1 MEVNEIFTS
10 FQGEGPFIGKRATF
24 LRLSKCNLNCDFCD
38 TESRDE
44 GEVMSV
50 EDVKN
55 ALLDEFDKHNTDF
68 LVITGGEPTLQYKEL
83 RELLPLLDGKC
94 EIQFETNGT
103 SHENPIEEVYYVISP
118 KTDKENVYKR
128 YLQYGNVFFKF
139 VIENQTDIDFVLEL
153 LEKYENPANEVYL
166 QPEFSKAPQVMDLIL
181 SNRLPLNVKVT
192 GQLHKYLKQR

>member
-1 MEVNEIFTS
+1 M
-10 FQGEGPFIGKRATF
+10 
-24 LRLSKCNLNCDFCD
+24 SKCNLNCDFCD

-103 SHENPIEEVYYVISP
+103 SHENPIEEAYYVISP

-153 LEKYENPANEVYL
+153 LEKYEKPANEVYL

>member
-44 GEVMSV
+44 GEIMSI

-83 RELLPLLDGKC
+83 RELLPLLD
-94 EIQFETNGT
+94 
-103 SHENPIEEVYYVISP
+103 
-118 KTDKENVYKR
+118 
-128 YLQYGNVFFKF
+128 L
-139 VIENQTDIDFVLEL
+139 VL
-153 LEKYENPANEVYL
+153 Y
-166 QPEFSKAPQVMDLIL
+166 
-181 SNRLPLNVKVT
+181 
-192 GQLHKYLKQR
+192 H

>member
-139 VIENQTDIDFVLEL
+139 VIENQTDEL
-153 LEKYENPANEVYL
+153 LEKYEKPANEVYL

>member
-68 LVITGGEPTLQYKEL
+68 LVITGGEPTL
-83 RELLPLLDGKC
+83 
-94 EIQFETNGT
+94 
-103 SHENPIEEVYYVISP
+103 HPIEEAYYVISP

-153 LEKYENPANEVYL
+153 LEKYEKPANEVYL

>member
-44 GEVMSV
+44 GEIMSI

-153 LEKYENPANEVYL
+153 LEKYEKPANEVYL

>member
-153 LEKYENPANEVYL
+153 LEKYEKPANEVYL

>member
-1 MEVNEIFTS
+1 MPIVSVTQAIVFAVNNPEQLPAPEHAHFS
-10 FQGEGPFIGKRATF
+10 
-24 LRLSKCNLNCDFCD
+24 S
-38 TESRDE
+38 SSSSS
-44 GEVMSV
+44 SV
-50 EDVKN
+50 
-55 ALLDEFDKHNTDF
+55 
-68 LVITGGEPTLQYKEL
+68 IY
-83 RELLPLLDGKC
+83 GKC

-103 SHENPIEEVYYVISP
+103 SKEDPIEEAYYVISP

-153 LEKYENPANEVYL
+153 LEKYEKPANEVYL

>member
-94 EIQFETNGT
+94 EIQFESNGT

-153 LEKYENPANEVYL
+153 LEKYEKPANEVYL

>member
-44 GEVMSV
+44 GEIMSI

-103 SHENPIEEVYYVISP
+103 SHENPIEEAYYVISP

-153 LEKYENPANEVYL
+153 LEKYEKPANEVYL

-181 SNRLPLNVKVT
+181 SNRLPLNVRVT

>member
-38 TESRDE
+38 TESRDK

-153 LEKYENPANEVYL
+153 LEKYEKPANEVYL